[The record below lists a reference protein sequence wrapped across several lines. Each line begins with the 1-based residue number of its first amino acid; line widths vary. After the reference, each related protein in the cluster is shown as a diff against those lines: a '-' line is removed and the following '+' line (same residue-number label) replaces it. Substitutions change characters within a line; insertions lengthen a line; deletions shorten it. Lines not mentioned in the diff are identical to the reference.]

1 MTKQS
6 AIYLLYIRASRKWM
20 YFAEE
25 NGIYSLPILLPP
37 FFFVSSSVS
46 YYGTFRGPI
55 AAISLAPSAR
65 SGRVHAHVKGVVQQA
80 GLKRQVA

>member
-1 MTKQS
+1 MKQR
-6 AIYLLYIRASRKWM
+6 AIYICASRKRM
-20 YFAEE
+20 YHAEK
-25 NGIYSLPILLPP
+25 NGIHSFSILFSL
-37 FFFVSSSVS
+37 FFSFRGSLIT
-46 YYGTFRGPI
+46 GTFRGPV